1 VTQSLAHHKVQA
13 RPYGVRREPG
23 PRQCLLGEDNE
34 RDNCHRPNIHNAER
48 KENGEKKPAAAKA
61 ISTVEQAHA
70 QRACGP
76 LAPRRNRGAA
86 LERHRS
92 FKGVS

>member
-13 RPYGVRREPG
+13 RREPG